1 MSSDRLSPGN
11 PSALSWQR
19 AGWRSGA
26 SVQARES
33 PDAAGIGGSGGPG
46 SPHTPRGHILGPRRG
61 RGLGDAGVGTQKR
74 PRASRRPSLPRG
86 RERVTSWPGP
96 LRPGPSVAGV
106 LGATGSFTQLSQS
119 VFRANG
125 VSQCPW
131 EAGGVTKHSLSLSY
145 RWAKREA
152 RPARWQGQAR
162 KKGSSSSGLWGEGW
176 ALGWRPG
183 GSLCAQHVPSSWGRG
198 WAGGALGSSLSTQ
211 EPETG
216 SWPELGGVDTRR
228 W

>member
-11 PSALSWQR
+11 PSAPSWQR

-96 LRPGPSVAGV
+96 LRPGPSAAGV

-152 RPARWQGQAR
+152 RPARWQGQEERFFQLRALGR
-162 KKGSSSSGLWGEGW
+162 GLGPRLAPGREPVRSACPQLLGPWVGRGGSGL
-176 ALGWRPG
+176 LP
-183 GSLCAQHVPSSWGRG
+183 QHS
-198 WAGGALGSSLSTQ
+198 GA
-211 EPETG
+211 
-216 SWPELGGVDTRR
+216 
-228 W
+228 

>member
-1 MSSDRLSPGN
+1 ML
-11 PSALSWQR
+11 L
-19 AGWRSGA
+19 
-26 SVQARES
+26 E
-33 PDAAGIGGSGGPG
+33 SGGRAAPG
-46 SPHTPRGHILGPRRG
+46 VHTRLMGTFWDHDVVAGSVTQAWAPRRG
-61 RGLGDAGVGTQKR
+61 RV
-74 PRASRRPSLPRG
+74 PPASRRPSLPRG

-96 LRPGPSVAGV
+96 LRPGPSAAGV

-152 RPARWQGQAR
+152 RPARWQGQEER
-162 KKGSSSSGLWGEGW
+162 FFQLR
-176 ALGWRPG
+176 ALGRGLGPRLAPRREPVRSACPQLLGPW
-183 GSLCAQHVPSSWGRG
+183 VGR
-198 WAGGALGSSLSTQ
+198 GALGSSLSTQ

-216 SWPELGGVDTRR
+216 SWPELGGVDTGR